1 MHEQSIR
8 TGAAETANSVN
19 FAAEQFKNNKVGA
32 EKTPSGISLEPKMNH
47 KVISSLDHNETAA
60 ALYTGVNSFSID
72 NKDFNERYKAVSV
85 ITGGEEGE
93 D

>member
-1 MHEQSIR
+1 
-8 TGAAETANSVN
+8 
-19 FAAEQFKNNKVGA
+19 
-32 EKTPSGISLEPKMNH
+32 MNH

-72 NKDFNERYKAVSV
+72 NKDMNERYKAVSV

-93 D
+93 N